1 MQIVIAMT
9 GEPDL
14 YILDEPTAGL
24 DPSATFEMKSIIKE
38 IHGRGKS
45 ILISSHI
52 LQNIDEIC
60 TDIAIMKRGKLTYD
74 NKIESSYIIKISK
87 ISDMV
92 LQELSRIFQI
102 VSDDLGTTLTVKTS
116 REQIPRLISELASR
130 HIDIFEVSAA
140 NVNNIVQEQLH
151 IEEGIK

>member
-60 TDIAIMKRGKLTYD
+60 TDIAIMKR
-74 NKIESSYIIKISK
+74 
-87 ISDMV
+87 
-92 LQELSRIFQI
+92 
-102 VSDDLGTTLTVKTS
+102 
-116 REQIPRLISELASR
+116 
-130 HIDIFEVSAA
+130 
-140 NVNNIVQEQLH
+140 
-151 IEEGIK
+151 

>member
-1 MQIVIAMT
+1 MT
-9 GEPDL
+9 
-14 YILDEPTAGL
+14 
-24 DPSATFEMKSIIKE
+24 IKL
-38 IHGRGKS
+38 KAA
-45 ILISSHI
+45 IS
-52 LQNIDEIC
+52 L
-60 TDIAIMKRGKLTYD
+60 
-74 NKIESSYIIKISK
+74 KISK

-116 REQIPRLISELASR
+116 KEQIPRLISELASR

-151 IEEGIK
+151 IKEGIK